1 LRKNKAGT
9 SNGSAGADES
19 FIDLENDLDHF
30 AVLDEQFTYVQFFN
44 VKLKEGV
51 EGDSLFAKVDSSLTR
66 DFEPSIKI
74 NDAVIFL
81 GRFKIRPLR
90 QWQNRR
96 LLNVKKQA

>member
-66 DFEPSIKI
+66 DF
-74 NDAVIFL
+74 FL